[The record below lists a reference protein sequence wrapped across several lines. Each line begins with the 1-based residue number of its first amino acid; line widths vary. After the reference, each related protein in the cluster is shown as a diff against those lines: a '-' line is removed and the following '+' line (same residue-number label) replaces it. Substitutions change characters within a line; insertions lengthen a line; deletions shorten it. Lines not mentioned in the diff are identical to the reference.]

1 LNCLLARLL
10 LIVSIVLVPA
20 LGFEAYTENEARNA
34 RQQLIEEEAMRL
46 MRLVAS
52 EQLRIA
58 EGAEQVLTVIA
69 GSPAVQDNRADL
81 CERLL
86 ANLLDQSPRYIFA
99 AAAGLDGHTWCAP
112 GPVDRSIDASKR
124 AFFRLAL
131 QTGGFAI
138 GDYGVEDATGQP
150 SIRMARPVR
159 NRDGTVVGVVSVA
172 LGLDWLGQQLEHLT
186 LPPGTVA
193 SIVDRNGTTLARRP
207 DGDRYVGQPIP
218 PKDRFILEGNEDK
231 LVRMTS
237 REGDPII
244 VAYSPVA
251 ADPKGWVVT
260 VGLDPDLAFA
270 GVAKANRIG
279 VLLIIAGAGM
289 ALAMTY
295 LAGAAMIRRPLDRLL
310 RVADRWRSGDLA
322 ARSGVRADQSEF
334 GRLAA
339 AFDAMFVEIEERERA
354 LRRSEALF
362 RTTFDQA
369 GIGMTQGALDGTWLY
384 VNDKMCAI
392 IGCERDELV
401 GHTFQ
406 DFTHPDDLAADLAQR
421 AGLVRGEIDTIT
433 RKKRYLRNDG
443 GLVWANVTM
452 SLLRDTGGTPERV
465 ITIVEDISERK
476 RAEDGFNHATA
487 LLRAIGDCSPDPI
500 YAKDADGR
508 FLFANPAVLAVIGKP
523 AEQVIGHSDAAWH
536 HDPEQAAAVMANDRR
551 VIESGGVERLE
562 ETFDAAGAETRVF
575 RSAKAPLRMEDGK
588 VVGIVAVSTDITQ
601 LKTTETALRQSEE
614 RFRATFEQ
622 AAVGIAHAG
631 LDGRFL
637 RVNDRLCDMLGYTR
651 AEMLAA
657 TFREFTHPDD
667 LPASLGALQR
677 VGSGDIAAVNID
689 KRYLRKDG
697 SQFWLSLTVSPVR
710 DRVGNPQY
718 FIAVMEDI
726 SERKRIEAELRSLT
740 AELEARVHEAVAARE
755 AAQTRA
761 AHAERMQALGQ
772 LAGGIAHDFNNVLQ
786 GVEGSASLILRRA
799 GDEAGVRRLARLA
812 IEAVER
818 GASVTRRL
826 LAFGRRSDLRAEAI
840 DVAELLSGLQEI
852 LSHTIGATI
861 AVQVRVEAGVPP
873 LFADKGQLET
883 ALVNL
888 ATNARDAMPEGGRL
902 TLAAESEI
910 VLADGRAQPAGL
922 ATALPPILL
931 PPGHYVR
938 LTVADTGLGMDAVTL
953 ARAGEPFFTTKD
965 LGAGTGLGLP
975 MAKGFA
981 EQSGGALHVASSP
994 GMGTTITLWLP
1005 AAVSGDTAAH
1015 GGPDIASG
1023 PHASMTPVR
1032 VLLVDDEDV
1041 VRDVLA
1047 EQLEMAGYGVIA
1059 AASGTEALALL
1070 SAGEA
1075 VDALVTDL
1083 TMPGVGGL
1091 AVIRAAQ
1098 ERHPGLPA
1106 VLLTGY
1112 AGDGTALAVG
1122 GAISGSFSLLRK
1134 PVTGV
1139 QLIDRIRA
1147 LLAARAELKH

>member
-369 GIGMTQGALDGTWLY
+369 GIGMTG
-384 VNDKMCAI
+384 CA
-392 IGCERDELV
+392 
-401 GHTFQ
+401 
-406 DFTHPDDLAADLAQR
+406 
-421 AGLVRGEIDTIT
+421 
-433 RKKRYLRNDG
+433 
-443 GLVWANVTM
+443 
-452 SLLRDTGGTPERV
+452 
-465 ITIVEDISERK
+465 
-476 RAEDGFNHATA
+476 
-487 LLRAIGDCSPDPI
+487 
-500 YAKDADGR
+500 GR
-508 FLFANPAVLAVIGKP
+508 HLAV
-523 AEQVIGHSDAAWH
+523 
-536 HDPEQAAAVMANDRR
+536 R
-551 VIESGGVERLE
+551 ERQ
-562 ETFDAAGAETRVF
+562 D
-575 RSAKAPLRMEDGK
+575 
-588 VVGIVAVSTDITQ
+588 
-601 LKTTETALRQSEE
+601 
-614 RFRATFEQ
+614 
-622 AAVGIAHAG
+622 
-631 LDGRFL
+631 
-637 RVNDRLCDMLGYTR
+637 
-651 AEMLAA
+651 
-657 TFREFTHPDD
+657 
-667 LPASLGALQR
+667 
-677 VGSGDIAAVNID
+677 
-689 KRYLRKDG
+689 
-697 SQFWLSLTVSPVR
+697 VR
-710 DRVGNPQY
+710 DHR
-718 FIAVMEDI
+718 
-726 SERKRIEAELRSLT
+726 LR
-740 AELEARVHEAVAARE
+740 
-755 AAQTRA
+755 TR
-761 AHAERMQALGQ
+761 
-772 LAGGIAHDFNNVLQ
+772 
-786 GVEGSASLILRRA
+786 
-799 GDEAGVRRLARLA
+799 
-812 IEAVER
+812 
-818 GASVTRRL
+818 
-826 LAFGRRSDLRAEAI
+826 
-840 DVAELLSGLQEI
+840 
-852 LSHTIGATI
+852 
-861 AVQVRVEAGVPP
+861 
-873 LFADKGQLET
+873 
-883 ALVNL
+883 
-888 ATNARDAMPEGGRL
+888 
-902 TLAAESEI
+902 
-910 VLADGRAQPAGL
+910 
-922 ATALPPILL
+922 
-931 PPGHYVR
+931 
-938 LTVADTGLGMDAVTL
+938 
-953 ARAGEPFFTTKD
+953 
-965 LGAGTGLGLP
+965 
-975 MAKGFA
+975 
-981 EQSGGALHVASSP
+981 
-994 GMGTTITLWLP
+994 
-1005 AAVSGDTAAH
+1005 
-1015 GGPDIASG
+1015 
-1023 PHASMTPVR
+1023 
-1032 VLLVDDEDV
+1032 
-1041 VRDVLA
+1041 
-1047 EQLEMAGYGVIA
+1047 
-1059 AASGTEALALL
+1059 
-1070 SAGEA
+1070 
-1075 VDALVTDL
+1075 
-1083 TMPGVGGL
+1083 
-1091 AVIRAAQ
+1091 
-1098 ERHPGLPA
+1098 
-1106 VLLTGY
+1106 
-1112 AGDGTALAVG
+1112 
-1122 GAISGSFSLLRK
+1122 
-1134 PVTGV
+1134 
-1139 QLIDRIRA
+1139 
-1147 LLAARAELKH
+1147 